1 MIQAGDLIDNT
12 IGVTLGLSTL
22 TAAAYGQVVSD
33 TAGTLFGNAIDAFFA
48 RLGLSPPNLS
58 PAQRGLQRVRVVG
71 TLSATAGVICGCLL
85 GMTSLLLMDLEK
97 GERLKKQREMR
108 TLFAT
113 LMEEG
118 HKTLGAEHC
127 ALYLVDQSGTT
138 ATTTAPTSIAL
149 IERGSPPTRASD
161 ATTAE
166 DDDLPRLYAMGAHG
180 RPPTDHEL
188 QRAFAVATPTAPA
201 RLGRPSCSR
210 R

>member
-1 MIQAGDLIDNT
+1 
-12 IGVTLGLSTL
+12 
-22 TAAAYGQVVSD
+22 
-33 TAGTLFGNAIDAFFA
+33 
-48 RLGLSPPNLS
+48 
-58 PAQRGLQRVRVVG
+58 
-71 TLSATAGVICGCLL
+71 
-85 GMTSLLLMDLEK
+85 
-97 GERLKKQREMR
+97 MR

-127 ALYLVDQSGTT
+127 ALYLVDQSDAGRQDGP
-138 ATTTAPTSIAL
+138 PTPVAL

-161 ATTAE
+161 ATTGATDA

-188 QRAFAVATPTAPA
+188 QRAFAAFDADGSGKIGASELFSAMTK
-201 RLGRPSCSR
+201 LGRMVSFAQVQWR

>member
-1 MIQAGDLIDNT
+1 
-12 IGVTLGLSTL
+12 
-22 TAAAYGQVVSD
+22 
-33 TAGTLFGNAIDAFFA
+33 
-48 RLGLSPPNLS
+48 
-58 PAQRGLQRVRVVG
+58 
-71 TLSATAGVICGCLL
+71 
-85 GMTSLLLMDLEK
+85 
-97 GERLKKQREMR
+97 MR

-127 ALYLVDQSGTT
+127 ALYLVDQSDAGRQHGP
-138 ATTTAPTSIAL
+138 PTSVAL

-188 QRAFAVATPTAPA
+188 QRAFAAFDADGSGKIGASELFSAMTK
-201 RLGRPSCSR
+201 LGRMVSFAQAQWR